1 MQIQFTTI
9 ADEDVESFRE
19 WLDVVAR
26 ERNYLALLESPSI
39 QNVRGFVAETIERG
53 GRRSSHATALG

>member
-9 ADEDVESFRE
+9 ADADVESFRE
-19 WLDVVAR
+19 CLDVVAHA
-26 ERNYLALLESPSI
+26 NESTWHSGSTINP
-39 QNVRGFVAETIERG
+39 NVRGFVAGNIEA